1 MPLSIPRLVPGIAA
15 LALAACAS
23 TMGPPRLQAGQTE
36 AEVLAQAGQ
45 PAETFDN
52 ADGSRTLEYNNQPFG
67 TTVYMVTLGGDGR
80 VREVAQV
87 LSDPYMARVKPGLTH
102 DEVLR
107 LLGRPLSR
115 QTYPLS
121 KEEAWE
127 WNIDSMGYGGQL
139 KRFDV
144 IFKDG
149 KVIRSETRFIDRYDC
164 GGILGCFPN

>member
-1 MPLSIPRLVPGIAA
+1 MRSILRLVPSIVV

-23 TMGPPRLQAGQTE
+23 TMGPPRLVPGQSE
-36 AEVLAQAGQ
+36 ADVYAHAGQ
-45 PAETFDN
+45 PAEVFQN

-67 TTVYMVTLGGDGR
+67 TTVYMVTLGADGR

-87 LSDPYMARVKPGLTH
+87 LSDPYMNKVKPGMTH

-107 LLGRPLSR
+107 LLGRPMSS
-115 QTYPLS
+115 QTYALS

-127 WNIDSMGYGGQL
+127 WNVESIGYGGQL

-144 IFKDG
+144 IFKEG
-149 KVIRSETRFIDRYDC
+149 KVIRSETRFVERYEC
-164 GGILGCFPN
+164 SGILGCVPN